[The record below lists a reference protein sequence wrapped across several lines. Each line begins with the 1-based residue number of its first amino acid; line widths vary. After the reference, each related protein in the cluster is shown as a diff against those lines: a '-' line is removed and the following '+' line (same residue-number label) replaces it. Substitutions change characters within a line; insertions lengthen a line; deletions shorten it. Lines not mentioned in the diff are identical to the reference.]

1 MAFHPPKGHLHKR
14 NKTKEKNIVLEEEV
28 RDTEAMFPTQSSNP
42 EYHPTWG
49 GGRLK
54 KAATNGNTLWLCN
67 LLNWGAHKEEG
78 WWRTDIY
85 FIKETWI
92 PLE

>member
-42 EYHPTWG
+42 E
-49 GGRLK
+49 
-54 KAATNGNTLWLCN
+54 
-67 LLNWGAHKEEG
+67 
-78 WWRTDIY
+78 
-85 FIKETWI
+85 
-92 PLE
+92 